1 MITRF
6 RVAGL
11 TLAAYSRRRTTL
23 LSLPQTFR
31 SFVCADGAD
40 IRLDLAEEPPPK
52 PDPTELLFD
61 SGAVW
66 RVYRSGGGF
75 LYTFNT
81 SRLDPPLYKAVEI
94 DRSLRRGTL
103 YYPRPRE
110 GRRPPSALSYPL
122 DELLFQHRFA
132 REGSMEVH
140 AFGVAGED
148 GALLFCGHSGAGKT
162 TMARLWRRRRPG
174 DLILSDDRVIVRP
187 GKGGLWA
194 YGTPWHGE
202 GCFGSPEGRPVGA
215 VFFLRHARRT
225 VATRLDVPAA
235 ASRLFVRTF
244 PPPWD
249 RDALDAVLGT
259 CSRLA
264 GDVPCYDLGVCPG
277 KSVLDVVRSA
287 VQSSNAHA

>member
-6 RVAGL
+6 RVAGI
-11 TLAAYSRRRTTL
+11 TLAAHSRRRTPF
-23 LSLPQTFR
+23 LSLSRTFR
-31 SFVCADGAD
+31 PFLCVDGSD
-40 IRLDLAEEPPPK
+40 IRLELSEELPPK
-52 PDPTELLFD
+52 PDPAGLLFD
-61 SGAVW
+61 SGGVW
-66 RVYRSGGGF
+66 RVYRTGRGF
-75 LYTFNT
+75 LYTFST
-81 SRLDPPLYKAVEI
+81 SLLDPPLYKAVEI
-94 DRSLRRGTL
+94 DRALRRGTL

-140 AFGVAGED
+140 AFGVAGEH
-148 GALLFCGHSGAGKT
+148 GAMLFCGQSGAGKT
-162 TMARLWRRRRPG
+162 TMAKLWRRHRPE

-187 GKGGLWA
+187 GKSGLWA

-202 GCFGSPEGRPVGA
+202 GCFGSPEGRPIGA
-215 VFFLRHARRT
+215 IFFIRHAKRT
-225 VATRLDVPAA
+225 VARRLEVPVA

-249 RDALDAVLGT
+249 RDALDAVLGV

-264 GDVPCYDLGVCPG
+264 GEVPCYDLGVCPG
-277 KSVLDVVRSA
+277 KPVLDVVRGLMGA
-287 VQSSNAHA
+287 

>member
-6 RVAGL
+6 RVAGI
-11 TLAAYSRRRTTL
+11 TLAAHSRRRTTF

-40 IRLDLAEEPPPK
+40 IRLDLSEEPPPK
-52 PDPTELLFD
+52 PDPAGLLFD

-66 RVYRSGGGF
+66 RVYRSGSGF
-75 LYTFNT
+75 LYTFST
-81 SRLDPPLYKAVEI
+81 SLLDPPLYKAVEI
-94 DRSLRRGTL
+94 DRALRRGTL

-140 AFGVAGED
+140 ACGIVVNGRAV
-148 GALLFCGHSGAGKT
+148 LFCGHSGAGKT
-162 TMARLWRRRRPG
+162 TMAKLWRRHRPE

-215 VFFLRHARRT
+215 VFFLRHAKRT
-225 VATRLDVPAA
+225 VARRLEVPAA

-244 PPPWD
+244 PPLWD
-249 RDALDAVLGT
+249 RDALKTVLDT

-264 GDVPCYDLGVCPG
+264 MDVPCYDLGVCPG
-277 KSVLDVVRSA
+277 KFVVDVVRGLME
-287 VQSSNAHA
+287 SST